1 MSSAL
6 ACRLRSASRAAQRG
20 SWRSPALPPKAP
32 PSLGPGPR
40 RARAAGPPP
49 GKGRSGRRRRRGK
62 ARKTPGP
69 GPPPWPAAG
78 GPLGRPEAQDFP
90 PALEL
95 VPGPPH
101 GHEHGLVHLLLP
113 GPAHPLQ
120 VAGHPAGPPEGLDLG
135 DLPGGPRFPSPE
147 SLGQEGRDLP
157 GRPGAEV
164 PRDLS
169 QLAVPEEDGARVAAE
184 GRGDGHGL
192 QVDHVPAEDH
202 SPLVS
207 WKAGARRVPPLATTL
222 PWKAYPWGTGR

>member
-20 SWRSPALPPKAP
+20 FMEKPSITPESAP
-32 PSLGPGPR
+32 VS
-40 RARAAGPPP
+40 RARASEGPCS
-49 GKGRSGRRRRRGK
+49 RTASRERAQWAEEAAGK

-157 GRPGAEV
+157 EDPAQRYPGTCPSWPFQRRMV
-164 PRDLS
+164 LGLP
-169 QLAVPEEDGARVAAE
+169 PKGVATAMAS
-184 GRGDGHGL
+184 R
-192 QVDHVPAEDH
+192 
-202 SPLVS
+202 
-207 WKAGARRVPPLATTL
+207 
-222 PWKAYPWGTGR
+222 